1 MPAAKNLDLAT
12 VDRLLSTTRAVRKRL
27 DLTRPVE
34 REVIMECI
42 ALAQQ
47 APTAGNRQTW
57 HWMVVTDVA
66 KRKVIAEIYD
76 QMAEQFLR
84 PVIEAGFDDPQTER
98 VYDSAFFLKDVLAD
112 VPVLVIPLM
121 GPMPNDDPM
130 GNFMAAATY
139 GSIYPAVWSFQL
151 AARSRGLGTAFTSL
165 HLAQEAK
172 VGELLGIPP
181 EWRQVALLP
190 TAYYT
195 GDDFKPAARPPAD
208 SITSWDTW
216 GG

>member
-1 MPAAKNLDLAT
+1 MPGAQNLDLNT
-12 VDRLLSTTRAVRKRL
+12 VDHLLSTTRAVRKRL
-27 DLTRPVE
+27 DLKRPVE
-34 REVIMECI
+34 REVVMECI

-57 HWMVVTDVA
+57 HWMVVSDAA
-66 KRKVIAEIYD
+66 KRTAIAAIYD
-76 QMAEQFLR
+76 EMAEMFLR
-84 PVIEAGFDDPQTER
+84 PVIEAGFSDRQTER
-98 VYDSAFFLKDVLAD
+98 VYDSAFYLKDVLAD
-112 VPVLVIPLM
+112 VPLFVIPLM
-121 GPMPNDDPM
+121 GPMPNADPM
-130 GNFMAAATY
+130 GNFMAASTY

-165 HLAQEAK
+165 HLAREAE

-195 GDDFKPAARPPAD
+195 GDDFKPAARPPAET
-208 SITSWDTW
+208 ITSWDTW